1 MPEEEAL
8 EHLRNLD
15 GFDPAAEALPDLI
28 QLPEPDAGLT
38 LPITPHTPPATDPKD
53 QP

>member
-8 EHLRNLD
+8 EHLRTLD
-15 GFDPAAEALPDLI
+15 GFTPAEQALPDLI
-28 QLPEPDAGLT
+28 QLPEPDAALT
-38 LPITPHTPPATDPKD
+38 RPLDPAPHPTTHPKD